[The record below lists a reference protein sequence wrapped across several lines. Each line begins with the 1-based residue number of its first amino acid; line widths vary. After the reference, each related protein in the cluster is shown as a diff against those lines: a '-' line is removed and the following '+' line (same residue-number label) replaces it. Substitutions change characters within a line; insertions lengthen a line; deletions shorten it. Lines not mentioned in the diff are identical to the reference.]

1 VFFNLF
7 RIQKNI
13 KLMPKITLPDGNSLN
28 FDNHVTGLQVAE
40 KISKSLAKQAMV
52 ISVNGELKD
61 LDYKISSDCS
71 VKIFT
76 SKNEEGLDT
85 IRHDTAHILAMAV
98 QELFPGTQ
106 VTIGPVIE
114 NGFYYDFARK
124 QPFTE
129 EDLLK
134 IENKMKE
141 IVDRDEITKR
151 EVWNRERAI
160 KHFRDKGEIYK
171 AELIESI
178 PAGEEVSI
186 YFHGDWHDLCRGPH
200 LASTGKIGKFFKLM
214 KVSGAYWRGDSNN
227 EMLQRIYGTSWATQ
241 KDLDDYLKRIEEAEK
256 RDHRKL
262 GKEMDLFHFREES
275 PGSVFWH
282 EKGWTLFQKLISYM
296 RSRQDD
302 AGYKEVN
309 TPEVL
314 DRSLWEKSGH
324 WEKYGEHMYT
334 STTPDE
340 KVFAIKPMNCPGHV
354 QVFNQGLKSY
364 RDLPL
369 RISEFGKVHRYEP
382 SGSLHGLLR
391 VRAFTQDDAHIF
403 CTEDQITSECLIV
416 TNLILDIYK
425 ELGFENVILKYSD
438 RPDLRVGD
446 DSVWDKAESALLDA
460 VKASKL
466 EYTINKGEGAFYG
479 PKIEFVLRDAIGRDW
494 QCGTLQVDLNL
505 PGRLDA
511 SYVDKDG
518 IKKVPVMLHR
528 ALFGSLERFIGI
540 LIEHYAGKF
549 PFWISPLQTVV
560 IPISEDFENYAAE
573 VANKIK
579 KAGISSAVDLKKHN
593 LNYKIRDHSLAKIPL
608 LLICGKKEVDSN
620 SVTIR
625 RLDSNKQENMDL
637 DLFLKTFSALNKA
650 SSN

>member
-1 VFFNLF
+1 
-7 RIQKNI
+7 
-13 KLMPKITLPDGNSLN
+13 MPIITLPDGNNIN
-28 FDNHVTGLQVAE
+28 FPNKVTGFDVAE
-40 KISKSLAKQAMV
+40 KISKSLAKNAMI

-61 LDYKISSDCS
+61 LDFLIEKDCS

-76 SKNEEGLDT
+76 SKNPEGLET
-85 IRHDTAHILAMAV
+85 IRHDTAHVLAMAV

-124 QPFTE
+124 ETFTKD
-129 EDLLK
+129 DLIK
-134 IENKMKE
+134 IEDKMKE
-141 IVDRDEITKR
+141 IIDRDEITKR
-151 EVWNRERAI
+151 EVWDRNKAI
-160 KHFRDKGEIYK
+160 SHFKKKGEIYK

-178 PAGEEVSI
+178 PENEEVSI

-200 LASTGKIGKFFKLM
+200 LSSTGKIGKYFKLT
-214 KVSGAYWRGDSNN
+214 KVSGAYWRGDSKN
-227 EMLQRIYGTSWATQ
+227 EMLQRIYGTSWASQ
-241 KDLDDYLKRIEEAEK
+241 KDLDQYLKRIEEAEK

-262 GKEMDLFHFREES
+262 GREMDLFHFREES

-282 EKGWTLFQKLISYM
+282 EKGWALFQKLINYM
-296 RSRQDD
+296 RSRQDA

-309 TPEVL
+309 TPELL
-314 DRSLWEKSGH
+314 DRQLWEKSGH
-324 WEKYGEHMYT
+324 WEKYGENMYT
-334 STTPDE
+334 SETPDE
-340 KVFAIKPMNCPGHV
+340 KVFAIKPMNCPGHI

-369 RISEFGKVHRYEP
+369 RITEFGKVHRYEP
-382 SGSLHGLLR
+382 SGALHGLLR

-403 CTEDQITSECLIV
+403 CSEDQITSECLEV

-425 ELGFENVILKYSD
+425 DLGFENVILKYAD
-438 RPDLRVGD
+438 RPEVRVGD
-446 DSVWDKAESALLDA
+446 DEVWDKAEASLLEA

-466 EYTINKGEGAFYG
+466 EYSINKGEGAFYG

-505 PGRLDA
+505 PGRLEA

-518 IKKVPVMLHR
+518 TKKVPVMLHR

-549 PFWISPLQTVV
+549 PFWISPLQTIV
-560 IPISEDFENYAAE
+560 IPISEEFNNYAIQ
-573 VANKIK
+573 VSKKIK
-579 KAGISSAVDLKKHN
+579 EAGISSTVDLKNHN
-593 LNYKIRDHSLAKIPL
+593 LNYKIRDHSLAKIPI

-625 RLDSNKQENMDL
+625 RLDSNKQENIDL
-637 DLFLKTFSALNKA
+637 NLFLKTFSALNKA

>member
-1 VFFNLF
+1 
-7 RIQKNI
+7 
-13 KLMPKITLPDGNSLN
+13 MPLITLPDGNTIEFPN
-28 FDNHVTGLQVAE
+28 KVTGLEVAE
-40 KISKSLAKQAMV
+40 KISKSLSKQATI
-52 ISVNGELKD
+52 ISVNEELKD
-61 LDYKISSDCS
+61 LSFVIDEDCS
-71 VKIFT
+71 IKIFT
-76 SKNEEGLDT
+76 SKDKEGLET
-85 IRHDTAHILAMAV
+85 IRHDTAHITAMAV

-106 VTIGPVIE
+106 VTIGPIIE
-114 NGFYYDFARK
+114 NGFYYDFSRK
-124 QPFTE
+124 EPFTE
-129 EDLLK
+129 DDLNK

-141 IVDRDEITKR
+141 IVDRDVPTTRVVWKR
-151 EVWNRERAI
+151 DKAI
-160 KHFRDKGEIYK
+160 SHFKDKGEIYK
-171 AELIESI
+171 AEIIESI
-178 PAGEEVSI
+178 PQGEDVSI
-186 YFHGDWHDLCRGPH
+186 YFHGDWHDLCKGPH
-200 LASTGKIGKFFKLM
+200 LSSTGKIGKCFKLT

-227 EMLQRIYGTSWATQ
+227 EMLQRIYGTSWASQ
-241 KDLDDYLKRIEEAEK
+241 KDLDEYLKRIEEAEK

-282 EKGWTLFQKLISYM
+282 EKGWKLFQKLVAYM
-296 RSRQDD
+296 RARQEK

-309 TPEVL
+309 TPEIL

-334 STTPDE
+334 SQTPDD
-340 KVFAIKPMNCPGHV
+340 KIFAIKPMNCPGHV

-382 SGSLHGLLR
+382 SGALHGLLR

-425 ELGFENVILKYSD
+425 DLGFEDVILKYSD

-446 DSVWDKAESALLDA
+446 DNVWDKAEKALLDA

-511 SYVDKDG
+511 SFVDKDG
-518 IKKVPVMLHR
+518 TKKIPVMLHR

-540 LIEHYAGKF
+540 LIENYAGKF
-549 PFWISPLQTVV
+549 PFWIAPLQAVV
-560 IPISEDFENYAAE
+560 IPISEEFDSYARE
-573 VANKIK
+573 VNEKINN
-579 KAGISSAVDLKKHN
+579 AGISSEVDLKNHN
-593 LNYKIRDHSLAKIPL
+593 LNYKIREHSLSKIPL

-625 RLDSNKQENMDL
+625 RLDTNKQENMEL
-637 DLFLKTFSALNKA
+637 NLFLKKFSALNKA
-650 SSN
+650 PSN

>member
-1 VFFNLF
+1 
-7 RIQKNI
+7 
-13 KLMPKITLPDGNSLN
+13 MPLITLPDGNTIEFPN
-28 FDNHVTGLQVAE
+28 KVTGLEVAE
-40 KISKSLAKQAMV
+40 KISKSLSKQATI
-52 ISVNGELKD
+52 ISVNEELKD
-61 LDYKISSDCS
+61 LSFVIDKDCS

-76 SKNEEGLDT
+76 SKDKEGLET
-85 IRHDTAHILAMAV
+85 IRHDTAHITAMAV

-106 VTIGPVIE
+106 VTIGPIIE
-114 NGFYYDFARK
+114 NGFYYDFSRK
-124 QPFTE
+124 EPFTE
-129 EDLLK
+129 DDLNK

-141 IVDRDEITKR
+141 IVDRDVPTTR
-151 EVWNRERAI
+151 EVWKRDKAI
-160 KHFRDKGEIYK
+160 SHFKDKGEIYK
-171 AELIESI
+171 AEIIESI
-178 PAGEEVSI
+178 PQGEDVSI

-200 LASTGKIGKFFKLM
+200 LSSTGKIGKYFKLT

-227 EMLQRIYGTSWATQ
+227 EMLQRIYGTSWASQ
-241 KDLDDYLKRIEEAEK
+241 KDLDEYLKRIEEAEK

-275 PGSVFWH
+275 QGSVFWH
-282 EKGWTLFQKLISYM
+282 EKGWKLFQKLVAYM
-296 RSRQDD
+296 RVRQEK

-309 TPEVL
+309 TPEIL

-334 STTPDE
+334 SQTPDE
-340 KVFAIKPMNCPGHV
+340 KIFAIKPMNCPGHV

-382 SGSLHGLLR
+382 SGALHGLLR

-425 ELGFENVILKYSD
+425 DLGFEDVILKYSD

-446 DSVWDKAESALLDA
+446 DNVWDKAEKALLDA

-466 EYTINKGEGAFYG
+466 QYKINKGEGAFYG

-511 SYVDKDG
+511 SFVDKDG
-518 IKKVPVMLHR
+518 TKKIPVMLHR

-540 LIEHYAGKF
+540 LIENYAGKF
-549 PFWISPLQTVV
+549 PFWIAPLQVVV
-560 IPISEDFENYAAE
+560 IPISEEFDSYAKE
-573 VANKIK
+573 VNEKINN
-579 KAGISSAVDLKKHN
+579 AGISSEVDLKNHN
-593 LNYKIRDHSLAKIPL
+593 LNYKIREHSLSKIPL

-625 RLDSNKQENMDL
+625 RLDTNKQENMEL
-637 DLFLKTFSALNKA
+637 NLFLETFSALNKA

>member
-1 VFFNLF
+1 MP
-7 RIQKNI
+7 II
-13 KLMPKITLPDGNSLN
+13 KLPDGKNLTFKSK
-28 FDNHVTGLQVAE
+28 VTGLEVAE
-40 KISKSLAKQAMV
+40 KISKSLSKQALV
-52 ISVNGELKD
+52 ISVDGQLKD
-61 LDYKISSDCS
+61 LSHTIEKDCS
-71 VKIFT
+71 IKILT
-76 SKNEEGLDT
+76 SKDNEGLET

-114 NGFYYDFARK
+114 DGFYYDFARK
-124 QPFTE
+124 EPFTE
-129 EDLLK
+129 EDLNK

-141 IVDRDEITKR
+141 IIDRNEPTTKKIWDRDK
-151 EVWNRERAI
+151 AI
-160 KHFRDKGEIYK
+160 SHFKDKGEIYK
-171 AELIESI
+171 AEIIKSI
-178 PAGEEVSI
+178 PKGEEVSI
-186 YFHGDWHDLCRGPH
+186 YFHGKWNDLCRGPH
-200 LASTGKIGKFFKLM
+200 LSSTGKIGKFFKLT

-227 EMLQRIYGTSWATQ
+227 EMLQRIYGTSWASQ

-282 EKGWTLFQKLISYM
+282 EKGWNLFLKLVAYM
-296 RSRQDD
+296 RSRQDN

-309 TPEVL
+309 TPEIL

-324 WEKYGEHMYT
+324 WEKFGEYMYT
-334 STTPDE
+334 SQTPD
-340 KVFAIKPMNCPGHV
+340 KKIFAIKPMNCPGHV

-369 RISEFGKVHRYEP
+369 RLSEFGKVHRYEP
-382 SGSLHGLLR
+382 SGALHGLLR

-403 CTEDQITSECLIV
+403 CTEDQITDECLSV

-425 ELGFENVILKYSD
+425 DLGFENVILKYSD

-446 DSVWDKAESALLDA
+446 DNVWDKAEAALLKA
-460 VKASKL
+460 VKTSKL
-466 EYTINKGEGAFYG
+466 EYSINKGEGAFYG

-505 PGRLDA
+505 PSRLEA
-511 SYVDKDG
+511 SFIDKDG
-518 IKKVPVMLHR
+518 SKKIPVMLHR

-540 LIEHYAGKF
+540 LIEHYAGKL
-549 PFWISPLQTVV
+549 PFWITPLQAMI
-560 IPISEDFENYAAE
+560 IPVSDEFNDYAKQ
-573 VANKIK
+573 VYNQIRNV
-579 KAGISSAVDLKKHN
+579 GINCETDLKNHN
-593 LNYKIRDHSLAKIPL
+593 LNYKIREHSLSKVPL

-620 SVTIR
+620 TITIR
-625 RLDSNKQENMDL
+625 RLDSKKQETMELNT
-637 DLFLKTFSALNKA
+637 FLKEFSALNKA
-650 SSN
+650 PSF